1 MPKMTVAQKRE
12 FLVEMC
18 NCREYLKTDI
28 ELNKAVLK
36 KHLKFLPQQKLYK
49 FRACIEREFRM
60 LEENCIWMSLASSF
74 PDPFDHT
81 INIDLV
87 KNRREVKEWL
97 GKNGSSLCFEVVKR
111 LFEEKGLAIPYTFSD
126 FEDYMKTCLDEN
138 GIPIKDR
145 ERAFLAAHATPDEL
159 SQMDSIIQQLV
170 RARKRFAGIEE
181 QMTSIIYNGVD
192 MATYSEK
199 QMQNLRG
206 NKISMIFQNPLTSL
220 NPVFT
225 VGEQLALVLR
235 KHQHMKN
242 KEAFEEAGKLM
253 EMVGIRADR
262 IKDFPHQFSGG
273 MRQRIGIAAALAC
286 NPELLIADEPT
297 TALDVTIQA
306 QILEL
311 IKELEKKFDTSLLM
325 ITHNLGIISELC
337 RNVAVMYAGA
347 IIEYGSVKEVFKKPL
362 HPYTK
367 GLLGAIP
374 TLDDDKERLMAIR
387 GAVADPYHLPRGCSF
402 YPRCDKCRAEC
413 EGQYPPLTKITDNH
427 YVACWC
433 HKEG

>member
-1 MPKMTVAQKRE
+1 MTE
-12 FLVEMC
+12 H
-18 NCREYLKTDI
+18 
-28 ELNKAVLK
+28 K
-36 KHLKFLPQQKLYK
+36 KISP
-49 FRACIEREFRM
+49 IV
-60 LEENCIWMSLASSF
+60 SASSGQNDVLLDIRDLTVEF
-74 PDPFDHT
+74 WTELGIKQAINHLNLT
-81 INIDLV
+81 IRRGEALGLV
-87 KNRREVKEWL
+87 GEAGA
-97 GKNGSSLCFEVVKR
+97 GKTTTA
-111 LFEEKGLAIPYTFSD
+111 LAILRLLQPKVGRVIS
-126 FEDYMKTCLDEN
+126 
-138 GIPIKDR
+138 G
-145 ERAFLAAHATPDEL
+145 
-159 SQMDSIIQQLV
+159 
-170 RARKRFAGIEE
+170 
-181 QMTSIIYNGVD
+181 SIIYNGVD

-347 IIEYGSVKEVFKKPL
+347 IIEYGSVEEVFKKPL

-374 TLDDDKERLMAIR
+374 TLRK
-387 GAVADPYHLPRGCSF
+387 G
-402 YPRCDKCRAEC
+402 
-413 EGQYPPLTKITDNH
+413 
-427 YVACWC
+427 
-433 HKEG
+433 